1 MIKVESRKVA
11 RRKRHLRIRSRM
23 SGTADKPRLCVFRS
37 NKYIYAQIIDDVIGH
52 TLVSASTLEKSIS
65 GNLKKAFNL
74 EAASFLGGE
83 IARRALE
90 KNIET
95 VVFDRAGFAYHG
107 KVKAFAEAAR
117 EAG

>member
-11 RRKRHLRIRSRM
+11 RRRRHLRIRSRM

-37 NKYIYAQIIDDVIGH
+37 NRYIYAQIIDDVVGH
-52 TLVSASTLEKSIS
+52 TLVSASTLEKSVS
-65 GNLKKAFNL
+65 SNLKKACNL

-90 KNIET
+90 KNIGT
-95 VVFDRAGFAYHG
+95 VSDRHTSISW
-107 KVKAFAEAAR
+107 AR
-117 EAG
+117 QCFSIKRL